1 MSENYMDC
9 FSTPEEFIRAEVLA
23 NRGTQN
29 IISKQ
34 ELYEMVAFHPRTPKE
49 SSFEKMSKEE
59 LLDKLVEWDGVKVY
73 EQFEC
78 GVSSRSFQL
87 KFGIEHKDVLKMA
100 KAGFISVTGEYRFR
114 KFGKYLYAKT
124 YSPYDYFRLTP
135 EEVHTWLLEHTQKRK
150 SPASV

>member
-1 MSENYMDC
+1 M
-9 FSTPEEFIRAEVLA
+9 T
-23 NRGTQN
+23 
-29 IISKQ
+29 
-34 ELYEMVAFHPRTPKE
+34 
-49 SSFEKMSKEE
+49 KEE

-114 KFGKYLYAKT
+114 KFGQYLYAKT

-135 EEVHTWLLEHTQKRK
+135 EEVHTWLHEHTQKHK
-150 SPASV
+150 TPASV